1 MSERL
6 GWIHLEYFLS
16 KTKGK
21 VKGQI
26 FSDAKIRTY
35 ESEYRVEKIKGGKI
49 KIQRN
54 NGSGDT
60 IIVPAKIP
68 IDREQISFF
77 GLYSGDGAK
86 GSENRNNPGTVKVN
100 VSFSQKESN
109 IILFVVRQ
117 FNKLFPNQLRFT
129 FSLGEDSAFFM
140 AGKGFEKLKQHYGG
154 VIPNAQKLS
163 DVKHA
168 LDETDKRYLSESR
181 NVKGTN
187 EEHLAF
193 YYQHKKA
200 MQKILT
206 EQKTDELSK
215 INILT
220 DETVKITASV
230 RRPFK
235 KGARQP
241 GGTSRA
247 DELHIGGLN
256 GLGELFLKIMYEIED
271 SVYADTK
278 KSLDGLIEWNDRPS
292 LIGDKID
299 LEDFFN
305 SNLYGSIAGIRPKIK
320 KNNSCITGQW
330 PRSAEQKISSEL
342 IIDPVFAYASG
353 LYLAEG
359 TTPKNVLCSM
369 FSKHPSNLAVGFT
382 STEDSSFSIILRAL
396 NKLVSKEDS
405 MRGWK
410 IKVGSQYFA
419 ELVSIG
425 LKQGVPMLR
434 GGNSGDGK
442 LRTMEISLSLKS
454 WALKICPSLI
464 PFSELYSHV
473 EPTGAGV
480 ARIDFW
486 ASSTLGKWFFPLIMF
501 TVFSKDISVPHG
513 GFIVD

>member
-168 LDETDKRYLSESR
+168 LDETDKLIR
-181 NVKGTN
+181 
-187 EEHLAF
+187 
-193 YYQHKKA
+193 
-200 MQKILT
+200 
-206 EQKTDELSK
+206 
-215 INILT
+215 
-220 DETVKITASV
+220 IT
-230 RRPFK
+230 
-235 KGARQP
+235 
-241 GGTSRA
+241 
-247 DELHIGGLN
+247 
-256 GLGELFLKIMYEIED
+256 
-271 SVYADTK
+271 
-278 KSLDGLIEWNDRPS
+278 
-292 LIGDKID
+292 
-299 LEDFFN
+299 
-305 SNLYGSIAGIRPKIK
+305 
-320 KNNSCITGQW
+320 
-330 PRSAEQKISSEL
+330 
-342 IIDPVFAYASG
+342 
-353 LYLAEG
+353 
-359 TTPKNVLCSM
+359 
-369 FSKHPSNLAVGFT
+369 
-382 STEDSSFSIILRAL
+382 
-396 NKLVSKEDS
+396 
-405 MRGWK
+405 
-410 IKVGSQYFA
+410 
-419 ELVSIG
+419 
-425 LKQGVPMLR
+425 
-434 GGNSGDGK
+434 
-442 LRTMEISLSLKS
+442 
-454 WALKICPSLI
+454 
-464 PFSELYSHV
+464 
-473 EPTGAGV
+473 
-480 ARIDFW
+480 
-486 ASSTLGKWFFPLIMF
+486 
-501 TVFSKDISVPHG
+501 
-513 GFIVD
+513 